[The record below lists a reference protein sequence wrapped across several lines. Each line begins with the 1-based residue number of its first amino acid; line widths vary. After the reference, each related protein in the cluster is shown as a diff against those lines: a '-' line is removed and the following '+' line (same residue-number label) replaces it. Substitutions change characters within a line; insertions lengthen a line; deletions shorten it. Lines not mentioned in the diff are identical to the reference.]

1 MFVKLI
7 HFISLQIKNMDPCS
21 EYYVYAYLNRPN
33 VQKALHANVTKLD
46 YDWQPCRY
54 VSLYRQ
60 RSYALDI
67 FILNI
72 I

>member
-7 HFISLQIKNMDPCS
+7 NSVCLQIKKMDPCS
-21 EYYVYAYLNRPN
+21 DYYVYAYLNRPN

-54 VSLYRQ
+54 VSVDR
-60 RSYALDI
+60 REI
-67 FILNI
+67 MH
-72 I
+72 